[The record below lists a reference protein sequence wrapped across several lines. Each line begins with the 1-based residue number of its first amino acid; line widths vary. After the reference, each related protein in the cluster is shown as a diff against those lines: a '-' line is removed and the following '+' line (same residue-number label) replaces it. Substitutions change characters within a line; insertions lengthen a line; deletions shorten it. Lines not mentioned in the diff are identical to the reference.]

1 MPTLYNR
8 IQGRNLDRLAAL
20 SDGIFAVAMTLLVL
34 DLHLPTAAQVHGER
48 ELLAALA
55 ALGPQWITYG
65 MSFLTLGIFWAGQQT
80 QLNHFAEGTRDL
92 TWIHLGFLFAVTLLP
107 LSTRLLAEFFAY
119 RAALGI
125 YWLNILVLGAM
136 LFWSWSYATRA
147 NLVKADTPEEV
158 KGSICRRIV
167 IAQSLYAAGAALC
180 FIHTWL
186 SIAAIVL
193 VQLNYAL
200 APRLWG
206 RKQALSGFRAGY
218 QRTTPRLVSG
228 FFLYGRGA
236 CLPVEGRM
244 ETAGLNALAMM
255 RLGSFRLMHS
265 GARDG
270 LGFLLI
276 GLVAIGVAVWVVAR
290 AERKEPAKN

>member
-20 SDGIFAVAMTLLVL
+20 SDGIFAFGMTLLVL
-34 DLHLPTAAQVHGER
+34 DLHLPTAAQVHGDR

-80 QLNHFAEGTRDL
+80 QLNHIAEGTRDL

-107 LSTRLLAEFFAY
+107 LSTRLLAEFFDY
-119 RAALGI
+119 RVALGI
-125 YWLNILVLGAM
+125 YWLNIFVLGAM
-136 LFWSWSYATRA
+136 LFWSWSYALRA
-147 NLVKADTPEEV
+147 NLVKADTPQEV
-158 KGSICRRIV
+158 RGSICRRIV

-193 VQLNYAL
+193 VQLNYVL

-206 RKQALSGFRAGY
+206 RK
-218 QRTTPRLVSG
+218 
-228 FFLYGRGA
+228 RG
-236 CLPVEGRM
+236 
-244 ETAGLNALAMM
+244 
-255 RLGSFRLMHS
+255 
-265 GARDG
+265 
-270 LGFLLI
+270 
-276 GLVAIGVAVWVVAR
+276 
-290 AERKEPAKN
+290 

>member
-34 DLHLPTAAQVHGER
+34 DLHLPTAAQVHGEG

-80 QLNHFAEGTRDL
+80 QLNHLAEGTRDL

-107 LSTRLLAEFFAY
+107 LSTRLLTEFIAY

-125 YWLNILVLGAM
+125 YWLNIFVLGAM

-147 NLVKADTPEEV
+147 NLVKADTPEDV

-206 RKQALSGFRAGY
+206 RKKR
-218 QRTTPRLVSG
+218 
-228 FFLYGRGA
+228 
-236 CLPVEGRM
+236 
-244 ETAGLNALAMM
+244 
-255 RLGSFRLMHS
+255 
-265 GARDG
+265 
-270 LGFLLI
+270 
-276 GLVAIGVAVWVVAR
+276 
-290 AERKEPAKN
+290 